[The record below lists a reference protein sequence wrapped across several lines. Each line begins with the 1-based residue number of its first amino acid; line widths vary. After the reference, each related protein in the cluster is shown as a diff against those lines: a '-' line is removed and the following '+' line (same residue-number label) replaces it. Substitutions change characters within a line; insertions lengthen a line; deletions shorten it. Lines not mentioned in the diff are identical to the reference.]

1 MARKK
6 GSGKAKSTGR
16 KITPDN
22 KQTDKKTDVK
32 VKDDPGG
39 GVAGGGG
46 AKPAMEVTNHRHES
60 RPSQLRQLA
69 NGGGGNEGEQTKQTS
84 TETVRSSGSTA
95 NNATARNTSP
105 ATTNSTT
112 TTTVEHYKSC
122 SSSIPSVPAP
132 PTAISVSASSN
143 LKYLHKKFKRIA
155 SATLME
161 EDDAPNLKER
171 ERERESTTTVRE
183 PATGNSSLS
192 LQSHQHQ
199 QQQLVTVVRP
209 SATVAPLVS
218 HTITSSSSASRPS
231 VSSVGH
237 HASTSDG
244 SNARDEPTGDE
255 STKIVAVRTPSSALL
270 ADNTLAAPADR
281 GAPVAAAA
289 AVIGTSAVVFDYRQ
303 QQQQQQQLQQQYHQF
318 HPSLHPGVA
327 TVNAFH
333 PQPLLQHHHPHPH
346 PHLLFHHHHHQ
357 HQQGLPPPQQQQQQQ
372 QQQTSANI
380 ASSSNSSSSSTIIS
394 SSISNSNSSNSSVL
408 LLPQSAIAG
417 VSAVTSSSPLSM
429 SLSSAPAAIS
439 DNCDLSVAN
448 KLAKSPYSPLGGGA
462 VQYIVAY
469 PQHHQQQQ
477 PPPIDQGPKYH
488 SSLHY
493 TNGAVSAV
501 VEPRPQPPHR
511 TGGLSSASSGGS
523 SGSPSPP
530 SSVVS
535 NLGTS
540 SAHHTTS
547 SGSGSLVASGG
558 TAVNTA
564 VVGPGPPGR
573 YVCPYCQM
581 NCSKPSVLE
590 KHIRR
595 HTNERPFKCD
605 LCGIAFKT
613 KSNLYKHRRSR
624 AHASKSQCEDPNGLS
639 LLDDDGGS
647 LGGSDIDDKELS
659 NSGSEIMNYRGSP
672 LDERVNSPQ
681 QLLVEK
687 PYKPKFHNAALYTK
701 VENKPIATVGPVGG
715 LGLIGP
721 QQAPNNASAGSAPVS
736 HYLNGQNVE
745 SLEQHISKLISQNEA
760 IVEVVE
766 APLQKK
772 YHKITGISRG
782 ISVSGSGGSSASFS
796 QSTPVVGSN
805 SNLNVGAIPS
815 QNSQPLPS
823 VQDAAASRLANALL
837 QQQQQQQMQSQQM
850 QHLMQLQHQHQP
862 QPYVASYVHLPGQQ
876 HVINLTNRPVVTPKS
891 TVILQQQQPQPPSV
905 VVLNGILPTGG
916 SVPGASN
923 SALESASS
931 SASADRDCQNNVT
944 SDAGSSYQP
953 LNLTKTS
960 APEQVPVSVSERG
973 MAIAP
978 TTQSGFLVQQ
988 PLEAGETLQHPMPLY
1003 RRQVRKDS
1011 QEAQVSTISGSPVP
1025 QVATV
1030 SVSIATATTI
1040 TSSTS
1045 TTPLSTTVPSS
1056 AVTTVSAS
1064 SASQPPHVPLH
1075 VQVSSA
1081 GTSSGGV
1088 HRPTATPTPPLT
1100 VANHPQNPERSII
1113 KDLLLNSRAFGV
1125 VQNPDGEN
1133 GDNLYT
1139 CKMCNVSF
1147 RDVDSLK
1154 YHMICYCQGSGS
1166 NLNSPSSSSAP
1177 ISPVGSPSAAAASY
1191 IRSRSVS
1198 SLKQLARS
1206 SLNPPSARTPS
1217 SLSKLAKSQLTR
1229 PRTKPEN
1236 ISLPSD
1242 SSSSSSVQSSTGSNA
1257 GTSFGSKGGLVVD
1270 MVQNPLPSP
1279 GPLLGNTRLVDSHRP
1294 DPGKTQ
1300 QKITATDS
1308 NETLSKSASHRQHRT
1323 LSGASGSSGGHNA
1336 LHLFGGELELI
1347 ERKTA
1352 FEDDG
1357 DKLTMNPSLPVHR
1370 YTSGGTFTQNISGME
1385 IEDEET
1391 QKRALHYR
1399 RTLNSGGT
1407 LIEMARTEPSGRGAP
1422 LPIVTPKV
1430 TASPTHFQFPPIN
1443 SITAF
1448 NSLTL
1453 PAVPPPGQASQIVH
1467 GGKIIPF
1474 VQGMPGPNTLSSL
1487 GPAVEL
1493 VPSAMERRP
1502 DPNPQSLLTIVVPSG
1517 TGNNPSLAPT
1527 HQVAG
1532 SLLAIQQPT
1541 ASTPASSRIGGPA
1554 GTSLT
1559 YAHIVEAPKKQLAG
1573 VPKNGLS
1580 VREIWSPAKQ
1590 QQQQQLQ
1597 ADFSSPSPTQ
1607 AVSRKSFNFTR
1618 MADNVSPRRKA
1629 DIPPLHLSVA
1639 DSKAKPDEVRYFN
1652 FETMISTSE
1661 IMIKPPPPPPPP
1673 PPAPSSSATTAL
1685 SVDTSSG
1692 AVGSQQESIQ
1702 NAPVPPSPRPNKF
1715 LRPNTLPLKPGTF
1728 TPKRHHGITP
1738 TNNTMP
1744 LISPETPRPSKSC
1757 RELYF
1762 NGHAYTNIGLK
1773 SSTKP
1778 FYCTVNKTQ
1787 PFYFQ
1792 TQKQLSMYSNWQVH
1806 PENDPH
1812 PLGLRQVTVMALYDS
1827 NHHRD
1832 RRYAIAGP
1840 RKIPLAIVA
1849 SRPAGGDVVSCL
1861 SGEGQVRVSPIE
1873 VKSNVPC
1880 SPAYVLATLASQQP
1894 PTITTMTPSLLPTHY
1909 SRESLSPGQ
1918 QYSEKSKSST
1928 DQALAGSEPSLMM
1941 GTSVGGGGSRHP
1953 SRSAS
1958 AERALSGG
1966 FESTEEY
1973 TYVRGRGRGKYV
1985 CNECG
1990 IRCKKPSMLK
2000 KHIRTHTDVRP
2011 YSCQYCSFHFKTKGN
2026 LTKHMKSKSHF
2037 KKCTELGLNPVPVHV
2052 DDDGGDIDIEGD
2064 QQSVSSERTSTIPGD
2079 SDTATDTDGD
2089 ETDDSE
2095 EMKSRLPE
2103 HEAAEGLLSLSMTR
2117 PTSACSSLG
2126 IGHQPS
2132 VGSSMEPTA
2141 AAEEAYMKQHISS
2154 YLTPEQQQSHGLL
2167 NSTSS
2172 PNPPHSPMTI
2182 VQLQQEQD
2190 PTVKLDGGSLTHPR
2204 RIITYGNG
2212 PKLEYNLL
2220 KHEQYYSD
2228 PNLGSK
2234 KKREHERSFPNAS
2247 DEAARAGDADD
2258 EDDTA
2263 RPIDLTKKP
2272 RHQPSARG
2280 GEIVAEVSLPIK
2292 SSTHQYNNRRG
2303 MSFHQLQQASASAP
2317 QQPLAMVTPHQSSQQ
2332 MPVEHNHPMI
2342 RPLDREQ
2349 LALHQQMYENRPP
2362 SKQPDQQQPQ
2372 QVIVRV
2378 SDVLTPISGTANL
2391 LTTLVSNTD
2400 KIPLIVTPFEPSG
2413 GTTPGGVDENSYF
2426 HEYLKERALQDT
2438 RIKQSQMKPGSSIV
2452 MRDAPSPHQHGHP
2465 QPQHA
2470 QFPQDQIMYN
2480 FQQQHVPLQPCYED
2494 AHAPVNVGPSMVAV
2508 VAQATLATKA
2518 TPPPA
2523 ALPPLTATVI
2533 PPASAATAP
2542 TTSTAPPERV
2552 YRIFSGKNERHRASP
2567 TTEATVKSVPVSH
2580 TEPPTLPEVKHSGET
2595 VRSKYVAVEADGK
2608 HNASCVSGSATV
2620 PPSVVTTSNNTL
2632 QLVSSASLRVLGN
2645 ECPLVSENA
2654 SPMDTLAEIAAGSV
2668 KLDVSK
2674 VQQQLS
2680 FVSEPLPMMPTPT
2693 PVTTNVRSRCNSIN
2707 SSAKVAPPPVPE
2719 SAKNLASEYLKLAQS
2734 VTSKRKRAD
2743 SESAAGGVSDHETS
2757 SLSIPVPV
2765 VPVVMAPVAEGVQ
2778 KPIATVAPIVA
2789 NIAPLPSTQQQQQ
2802 QQQLQPT
2809 GTSAGNGNSST
2820 SGNGSNVQA
2829 VEVAT
2834 GGGIGPARKVVV
2846 VGEDGFKKTV
2856 GGGRPVASAG
2866 GEFVGT
2872 PPSAFTP
2879 SMHQEDGGRPV
2890 CEICNKKFHK
2900 LSQLSIHM
2908 NIHYMERK
2916 YRCEPCGTSFR
2927 SQGLYLK
2934 HERSATHRNKVSM
2947 TTTFGVATDTNP
2959 RPFYCRDCEV
2969 GFRIHG
2975 HLAKHLRSK
2984 MHVLKL
2990 ECLGKLPFGTYTE
3003 IERSGTNLT
3012 EIDTSDCENSLSS
3025 LKRLAVRLNVK
3036 DPAKV
3041 LPAGGSAAGS
3051 SSSSTSSTGSGGAMG
3066 AVGGVGGGTSGNE
3079 TDSCDDNFGLENGE
3093 DEFPLG
3099 AGGSKGETTP
3109 DDVSHSQRAIVNG
3122 EKGIDGVSDGAL
3134 ETATTCNGGRELRN
3148 INNNVKRKID
3158 DMPSVGKGVEEA
3170 TCSTSGG
3177 VLSEAKRPRYS
3188 LELLDGAGS
3197 SDVPAEGGVSTSG

>member
-1 MARKK
+1 MLHVHF
-6 GSGKAKSTGR
+6 GFH
-16 KITPDN
+16 
-22 KQTDKKTDVK
+22 
-32 VKDDPGG
+32 DPGG

-69 NGGGGNEGEQTKQTS
+69 NGGGGNEGDQTKQTS

-132 PTAISVSASSN
+132 PTASSVSASSN

-231 VSSVGH
+231 V
-237 HASTSDG
+237 
-244 SNARDEPTGDE
+244 
-255 STKIVAVRTPSSALL
+255 
-270 ADNTLAAPADR
+270 
-281 GAPVAAAA
+281 
-289 AVIGTSAVVFDYRQ
+289 
-303 QQQQQQQLQQQYHQF
+303 
-318 HPSLHPGVA
+318 
-327 TVNAFH
+327 
-333 PQPLLQHHHPHPH
+333 
-346 PHLLFHHHHHQ
+346 
-357 HQQGLPPPQQQQQQQ
+357 
-372 QQQTSANI
+372 
-380 ASSSNSSSSSTIIS
+380 
-394 SSISNSNSSNSSVL
+394 
-408 LLPQSAIAG
+408 
-417 VSAVTSSSPLSM
+417 
-429 SLSSAPAAIS
+429 

-547 SGSGSLVASGG
+547 SGSASLVASGG

-613 KSNLYKHRRSR
+613 KSNLYKHRR
-624 AHASKSQCEDPNGLS
+624 QCEDPNGLS

-782 ISVSGSGGSSASFS
+782 ISV
-796 QSTPVVGSN
+796 
-805 SNLNVGAIPS
+805 
-815 QNSQPLPS
+815 
-823 VQDAAASRLANALL
+823 
-837 QQQQQQQMQSQQM
+837 
-850 QHLMQLQHQHQP
+850 
-862 QPYVASYVHLPGQQ
+862 
-876 HVINLTNRPVVTPKS
+876 
-891 TVILQQQQPQPPSV
+891 
-905 VVLNGILPTGG
+905 
-916 SVPGASN
+916 
-923 SALESASS
+923 
-931 SASADRDCQNNVT
+931 
-944 SDAGSSYQP
+944 
-953 LNLTKTS
+953 
-960 APEQVPVSVSERG
+960 PVSVSERG
-973 MAIAP
+973 MAIAT
-978 TTQSGFLVQQ
+978 TTQSAFLVQQ

-1003 RRQVRKDS
+1003 
-1011 QEAQVSTISGSPVP
+1011 
-1025 QVATV
+1025 
-1030 SVSIATATTI
+1030 
-1040 TSSTS
+1040 
-1045 TTPLSTTVPSS
+1045 LPSS

-1081 GTSSGGV
+1081 GTSSGSV

-1177 ISPVGSPSAAAASY
+1177 ISPVGSPSSAAASY

-1257 GTSFGSKGGLVVD
+1257 
-1270 MVQNPLPSP
+1270 
-1279 GPLLGNTRLVDSHRP
+1279 
-1294 DPGKTQ
+1294 
-1300 QKITATDS
+1300 
-1308 NETLSKSASHRQHRT
+1308 
-1323 LSGASGSSGGHNA
+1323 
-1336 LHLFGGELELI
+1336 
-1347 ERKTA
+1347 
-1352 FEDDG
+1352 
-1357 DKLTMNPSLPVHR
+1357 
-1370 YTSGGTFTQNISGME
+1370 
-1385 IEDEET
+1385 
-1391 QKRALHYR
+1391 
-1399 RTLNSGGT
+1399 
-1407 LIEMARTEPSGRGAP
+1407 
-1422 LPIVTPKV
+1422 
-1430 TASPTHFQFPPIN
+1430 
-1443 SITAF
+1443 
-1448 NSLTL
+1448 
-1453 PAVPPPGQASQIVH
+1453 
-1467 GGKIIPF
+1467 
-1474 VQGMPGPNTLSSL
+1474 
-1487 GPAVEL
+1487 
-1493 VPSAMERRP
+1493 
-1502 DPNPQSLLTIVVPSG
+1502 
-1517 TGNNPSLAPT
+1517 GNNPSLAPT

-1894 PTITTMTPSLLPTHY
+1894 PTITTMTPSFLPTHY

-2126 IGHQPS
+2126 TGHQPS

-2292 SSTHQYNNRRG
+2292 SSTHQYNDRRG

-2567 TTEATVKSVPVSH
+2567 TAEATVKSVPVSH

-2765 VPVVMAPVAEGVQ
+2765 VPVVPVVMAPVAEGVQ

-2802 QQQLQPT
+2802 QQQQQQLQPT

-2820 SGNGSNVQA
+2820 VSGNGSNVQA

-3170 TCSTSGG
+3170 TCSNSGG

>member
-6 GSGKAKSTGR
+6 GSGKGKSAGR
-16 KITPDN
+16 KTNPDI
-22 KQTDKKTDVK
+22 KQTEKKTDAK

-39 GVAGGGG
+39 GGARGGKAAMEIPNHRSESKLRQQSNGGDGEPAKLTSAETGRRGGGG
-46 AKPAMEVTNHRHES
+46 GVTGSERAES
-60 RPSQLRQLA
+60 
-69 NGGGGNEGEQTKQTS
+69 
-84 TETVRSSGSTA
+84 
-95 NNATARNTSP
+95 NAATRNTSP
-105 ATTNSTT
+105 ATSNNNNNSSSMSRLPAPATT
-112 TTTVEHYKSC
+112 TTTV
-122 SSSIPSVPAP
+122 
-132 PTAISVSASSN
+132 ASSGGGAPSD

-155 SATLME
+155 SATVTE
-161 EDDAPNLKER
+161 EDDQKQRQTVQER
-171 ERERESTTTVRE
+171 EPESAKLAVRE
-183 PATGNSSLS
+183 PATGNSFLASS
-192 LQSHQHQ
+192 TPQQ
-199 QQQLVTVVRP
+199 QQQLLVPLVRP
-209 SATVAPLVS
+209 SATVAPLIS
-218 HTITSSSSASRPS
+218 HPTPPPSSSVSRPLVPSASP
-231 VSSVGH
+231 H
-237 HASTSDG
+237 QQHASGDRSVACGD
-244 SNARDEPTGDE
+244 PPGDE
-255 STKIVAVRTPSSALL
+255 STKIVAVRTPSGGGGGGGGSGGAGGFNSASGGGVPT
-270 ADNTLAAPADR
+270 DNTLSTARADR
-281 GAPVAAAA
+281 EASAAVAASSAA
-289 AVIGTSAVVFDYRQ
+289 LIGSNAGFDYRQ
-303 QQQQQQQLQQQYHQF
+303 QQQQQQQQQQLQHQYHQL

-327 TVNAFH
+327 TVAAFQ
-333 PQPLLQHHHPHPH
+333 PQPLLPQ
-346 PHLLFHHHHHQ
+346 HHHHHHHHPQ
-357 HQQGLPPPQQQQQQQ
+357 PHHLLYHHHQQQPHQGLPP
-372 QQQTSANI
+372 QQQTSANS
-380 ASSSNSSSSSTIIS
+380 ASGSSNNSSSSSSTSIS
-394 SSISNSNSSNSSVL
+394 GSISNSNNSSSSGGGGGNVL
-408 LLPQSAIAG
+408 LLPQSAIEGAA
-417 VSAVTSSSPLSM
+417 AVTSSSSSSLSSL

-469 PQHHQQQQ
+469 PQQQQQ
-477 PPPIDQGPKYH
+477 QQQRAVDGTLLLPITSEKLKYH
-488 SSLHY
+488 SALHY
-493 TNGAVSAV
+493 ANGA
-501 VEPRPQPPHR
+501 QPPSHR
-511 TGGLSSASSGGS
+511 GLSSSSGGS

-530 SSVVS
+530 SSVIS
-535 NLGTS
+535 NLGATSGHHFAAVSSS
-540 SAHHTTS
+540 SATTS
-547 SGSGSLVASGG
+547 GAAVGGGSAP
-558 TAVNTA
+558 ANTA
-564 VVGPGPPGR
+564 VVAPGPPGR

-624 AHASKSQCEDPNGLS
+624 AHASKSQCEDPNG
-639 LLDDDGGS
+639 DEDGGS

-659 NSGSEIMNYRGSP
+659 NSGSEIMNYRSSP
-672 LDERVNSPQ
+672 MDERVHSPQ

-687 PYKPKFHNAALYTK
+687 PYKPKFHNAALYAK
-701 VENKPIATVGPVGG
+701 VESKPVATVGPVGG
-715 LGLIGP
+715 GS
-721 QQAPNNASAGSAPVS
+721 QQLLNAAAVTASVNPSVS

-782 ISVSGSGGSSASFS
+782 ISVSGTSSSHSPFTQSSPAAVPNHHTTSGVSS
-796 QSTPVVGSN
+796 
-805 SNLNVGAIPS
+805 IPT
-815 QNSQPLPS
+815 QNSQPLAS
-823 VQDAAASRLANALL
+823 TQDTAESRLAIAL
-837 QQQQQQQMQSQQM
+837 QQKRHAEEQQIKHQIQMQQMLQV
-850 QHLMQLQHQHQP
+850 QHQQLPHQP
-862 QPYVASYVHLPGQQ
+862 SYVATYSHLPGQQ
-876 HVINLTNRPVVTPKS
+876 SVINLTNRPVVTPKS
-891 TVILQQQQPQPPSV
+891 ALGLQQQPQPQPLASV
-905 VVLNGILPTGG
+905 VVVNGILPTGTPTPPSSG
-916 SVPGASN
+916 SM
-923 SALESASS
+923 ESASGNTVV
-931 SASADRDCQNNVT
+931 ARGNQHNN
-944 SDAGSSYQP
+944 DGGNSYQP
-953 LNLTKTS
+953 LNLTKVIVQEQIPTS
-960 APEQVPVSVSERG
+960 NTSITVPSSSMQSTAPHTLPPESEDG
-973 MAIAP
+973 QAAI
-978 TTQSGFLVQQ
+978 Q
-988 PLEAGETLQHPMPLY
+988 QHPLPPY
-1003 RRQVRKDS
+1003 RKRTREQSLEMQLLNVPI
-1011 QEAQVSTISGSPVP
+1011 STTAAEV
-1025 QVATV
+1025 VAA
-1030 SVSIATATTI
+1030 SVSIATATT
-1040 TSSTS
+1040 TTCS
-1045 TTPLSTTVPSS
+1045 TTTLPVSTTVSS
-1056 AVTTVSAS
+1056 GASTTV

-1075 VQVSSA
+1075 IQVSS
-1081 GTSSGGV
+1081 GSG
-1088 HRPTATPTPPLT
+1088 HRPTPTPTPPLT
-1100 VANHPQNPERSII
+1100 ITNHPQNPERSII

-1133 GDNLYT
+1133 GESLYT

-1154 YHMICYCQGSGS
+1154 YHMICYCQGNG
-1166 NLNSPSSSSAP
+1166 SPSSSSAP

-1206 SLNPPSARTPS
+1206 SLNPPPARTPA
-1217 SLSKLAKSQLTR
+1217 SLTRLAKSQLTR

-1236 ISLPSD
+1236 ISLPAD
-1242 SSSSSSVQSSTGSNA
+1242 SSSPSSSSTLSLGASSSSGSSR
-1257 GTSFGSKGGLVVD
+1257 GTVVD

-1279 GPLLGNTRLVDSHRP
+1279 GPLLGNTRLVDSHRT
-1294 DPGKTQ
+1294 DSGKPQ
-1300 QKITATDS
+1300 QKAIGTDNEVSLTKRARVGVMESSEHASTS
-1308 NETLSKSASHRQHRT
+1308 NQKPHHPAS
-1323 LSGASGSSGGHNA
+1323 SVGHNA
-1336 LHLFGGELELI
+1336 LQLFGGEVEVVA
-1347 ERKTA
+1347 RKATY
-1352 FEDDG
+1352 EDEAA
-1357 DKLTMNPSLPVHR
+1357 KLSSNVASSTLPVHR
-1370 YTSGGTFTQNISGME
+1370 YTGPGATYTQTLGGGME
-1385 IEDEET
+1385 IEDEEAH
-1391 QKRALHYR
+1391 QRALHYR
-1399 RTLNSGGT
+1399 QTLHSGST
-1407 LIEMARTEPSGRGAP
+1407 LMELARTETSTGQSVP
-1422 LPIVTPKV
+1422 PKV
-1430 TASPTHFQFPPIN
+1430 TATTPTHFQFPPIN

-1448 NSLTL
+1448 NPLTL
-1453 PAVPPPGQASQIVH
+1453 PAVPAPPPGQASQIVH
-1467 GGKIIPF
+1467 GGKLIPF
-1474 VQGMPGPNTLSSL
+1474 VQGMPGPNTLSSV
-1487 GPAVEL
+1487 GHTVEL
-1493 VPSAMERRP
+1493 LHSSMEKRP
-1502 DPNPQSLLTIVVPSG
+1502 DPNSQSLLTIVVPSG
-1517 TGNNPSLAPT
+1517 AGNAPSLPT
-1527 HQVAG
+1527 AHPLAS
-1532 SLLAIQQPT
+1532 SLLAIQQPGVV
-1541 ASTPASSRIGGPA
+1541 ASSSSSSSRVH
-1554 GTSLT
+1554 L
-1559 YAHIVEAPKKQLAG
+1559 EAPLKKQSLG

-1580 VREIWSPAKQ
+1580 TREIWSPAKQ
-1590 QQQQQLQ
+1590 QQQQQQQVLQHQQ

-1607 AVSRKSFNFTR
+1607 AVPRKSFNFTR
-1618 MADNVSPRRKA
+1618 MADNVSPRKKS
-1629 DIPPLHLSVA
+1629 DIPLFLGGA
-1639 DSKAKPDEVRYFN
+1639 ESKSKPEEIRYFN
-1652 FETMISTSE
+1652 FETMISSSE

-1673 PPAPSSSATTAL
+1673 SATVAL
-1685 SVDTSSG
+1685 MVDTSSSV
-1692 AVGSQQESIQ
+1692 ATSQEST
-1702 NAPVPPSPRPNKF
+1702 NAAVPASPRPNKF
-1715 LRPNTLPLKPGTF
+1715 LRPNSLPLKPGTF

-1832 RRYAIAGP
+1832 RKYSIAGP
-1840 RKIPLAIVA
+1840 RKVPLAIVG
-1849 SRPAGGDVVSCL
+1849 SRPAGGNIVSCV
-1861 SGEGQVRVSPIE
+1861 SSEGQVRVSPME

-1880 SPAYVLATLASQQP
+1880 PPAYVLATLAAQQP
-1894 PTITTMTPSLLPTHY
+1894 SMATLHPPTRY
-1909 SRESLSPGQ
+1909 SRESPSPGL
-1918 QYSEKSKSST
+1918 QYSEKSKSSI
-1928 DQALAGSEPSLMM
+1928 DQTVPSADSALMM
-1941 GTSVGGGGSRHP
+1941 VTTSGGGSRHA

-2089 ETDDSE
+2089 ETDDSD
-2095 EMKSRLPE
+2095 EMKSRLTE

-2126 IGHQPS
+2126 TGQQHS
-2132 VGSSMEPTA
+2132 AGGGNSEPTA
-2141 AAEEAYMKQHISS
+2141 AAAAAYISQHISS

-2167 NSTSS
+2167 YPTTS
-2172 PNPPHSPMTI
+2172 PNPSHSPMMMN
-2182 VQLQQEQD
+2182 VQQQQQVD
-2190 PTVKLDGGSLTHPR
+2190 SAGHAKLDSGGGASLPR

-2212 PKLEYNLL
+2212 PKLEFNLL

-2234 KKREHERSFPNAS
+2234 KKREHERNAFPTAS

-2272 RHQPSARG
+2272 RHQQAAKASTGSASSQPS
-2280 GEIVAEVSLPIK
+2280 SY
-2292 SSTHQYNNRRG
+2292 HQYDDRPR
-2303 MSFHQLQQASASAP
+2303 SDHQTSQSQT
-2317 QQPLAMVTPHQSSQQ
+2317 QPLAMVTPPNSQQ
-2332 MPVEHNHPMI
+2332 LSVGGQHHPMI

-2349 LALHQQMYENRPP
+2349 LALHQQMYENRLREPVT
-2362 SKQPDQQQPQ
+2362 QQLEQQQPQ
-2372 QVIVRV
+2372 PQVIVRV
-2378 SDVLTPISGTANL
+2378 SDVLTPISGAANL

-2400 KIPLIVTPFEPSG
+2400 KIPMIVAPFEPSV

-2452 MRDAPSPHQHGHP
+2452 MRE
-2465 QPQHA
+2465 
-2470 QFPQDQIMYN
+2470 
-2480 FQQQHVPLQPCYED
+2480 QQHSQPPAAPPQLHGQLAQEQIRYNVQQHQILLQPRYED
-2494 AHAPVNVGPSMVAV
+2494 AHAPASANNPGL
-2508 VAQATLATKA
+2508 VAQAPLATKA

-2523 ALPPLTATVI
+2523 ALPPVAAATGTTITPSAAAATI
-2533 PPASAATAP
+2533 PPP
-2542 TTSTAPPERV
+2542 STERV
-2552 YRIFSGKNERHRASP
+2552 YRIFSGKNERHRVSP
-2567 TTEATVKSVPVSH
+2567 TTEPAA
-2580 TEPPTLPEVKHSGET
+2580 
-2595 VRSKYVAVEADGK
+2595 RSIP
-2608 HNASCVSGSATV
+2608 ASQTNEINVCS
-2620 PPSVVTTSNNTL
+2620 SVVTNSTSSTA
-2632 QLVSSASLRVLGN
+2632 ASLRMLSN

-2674 VQQQLS
+2674 VQQL
-2680 FVSEPLPMMPTPT
+2680 VPEPSTIAALTVMPTPATVT
-2693 PVTTNVRSRCNSIN
+2693 PNARSRCNSF
-2707 SSAKVAPPPVPE
+2707 SSNAKVAPQHPVPE

-2734 VTSKRKRAD
+2734 VTSGGAMRKRAD
-2743 SESAAGGVSDHETS
+2743 SESASGGGISDHEMSPIT
-2757 SLSIPVPV
+2757 LVNPPPPIAPAVPV
-2765 VPVVMAPVAEGVQ
+2765 LP
-2778 KPIATVAPIVA
+2778 ATM
-2789 NIAPLPSTQQQQQ
+2789 QQQQQ
-2802 QQQLQPT
+2802 QQPPPT
-2809 GTSAGNGNSST
+2809 GASVTGSGTGSTVVGSSVP
-2820 SGNGSNVQA
+2820 G
-2829 VEVAT
+2829 VEVAA
-2834 GGGIGPARKVVV
+2834 GGGSVMGPARKVVV

-2872 PPSAFTP
+2872 PPNAFTP

-3041 LPAGGSAAGS
+3041 LPAGGGSSAS
-3051 SSSSTSSTGSGGAMG
+3051 SSSSSSGAGGIMG
-3066 AVGGVGGGTSGNE
+3066 GGGGTSGNE
-3079 TDSCDDNFGLENGE
+3079 TDSCDDNFGMENGE
-3093 DEFPLG
+3093 DESSPS
-3099 AGGSKGETTP
+3099 GGSKDDTTP
-3109 DDVSHSQRAIVNG
+3109 GGAQGTPMTNG
-3122 EKGIDGVSDGAL
+3122 GGKDGAL
-3134 ETATTCNGGRELRN
+3134 EAAASTPCNGGGEMRN
-3148 INNNVKRKID
+3148 INNNVKRKMD
-3158 DMPSVGKGVEEA
+3158 DFSSPAMVAEDVA
-3170 TCSTSGG
+3170 TCSTATANI
-3177 VLSEAKRPRYS
+3177 VSEAKRPRYS
-3188 LELLDGAGS
+3188 LELLDARAGNS
-3197 SDVPAEGGVSTSG
+3197 GGPQEEREGGVATSTS